1 MKEDK
6 IMLKNTDSTSHS
18 RDIAITLLHVIGMIM
33 IFLCHSMQA
42 EKIYFLS
49 EIFISGVPL
58 FLFLSGFLAGKRE
71 IDNVGKWWLGKLK
84 RVLIPFWIFIVLMYG
99 VYEITGLTEVSP
111 FQWIFTLCNFQ
122 GLNYT
127 YWRFNCF
134 GAVSGCGHLWFIT
147 SLMFCYLL
155 TPLMQKFKKIVLKV
169 WQKVLLIIA
178 VLVIQLIL
186 MYLGFQFSYIITFF
200 FGYFVSGKKVRSDFL
215 WFGFVTVLTVST
227 GVTRLIL
234 KRVIDGS
241 DFYDRYFA
249 LISSALIAAWIFYA
263 VYFIKDKM
271 PKLFCVFDCK
281 VLAFTEKAS
290 YYFYLTH
297 YMFLSGVLSVFRYVE
312 NRVLAHIL
320 AFAFSYISSIIMLLI
335 VEKGLFRILKRSKV

>member
-1 MKEDK
+1 
-6 IMLKNTDSTSHS
+6 MLKKTDCTNHS
-18 RDIAITLLHVIGMIM
+18 RDVAITLLHVIGMIM

-42 EKIYFLS
+42 EKVYFLS

-58 FLFLSGFLAGKRE
+58 FLFVSGFLAGKRE
-71 IDNVGKWWLGKLK
+71 IANVGKWWLGKLK
-84 RVLIPFWIFIVLMYG
+84 RILIPFWIFIVLMYG
-99 VYEITGLTEVSP
+99 MYEITGLTGVSP
-111 FQWIFTLCNFQ
+111 FQWIFTLSNLQ
-122 GLNYT
+122 GFNYT
-127 YWRFNCF
+127 YWKFNYF
-134 GAVSGCGHLWFIT
+134 GTVSGCGHLWFIT

-155 TPLMQKFKKIVLKV
+155 TPLMQKFKKIVLKA
-169 WQKVLLIIA
+169 WQRALLIIA
-178 VLVIQLIL
+178 VLAIQLVL
-186 MYLGFQFSYIITFF
+186 MYLGFQLSYIITFF
-200 FGYFVSGKKVRSDFL
+200 FGYFISGKKVRSDFL
-215 WFGFVTVLTVST
+215 WFGFVTILTALT

-249 LISSALIAAWIFYA
+249 LISAAFIAAWIFYA

-271 PKLFCVFDCK
+271 PKLFRIFDCK
-281 VLAFTEKAS
+281 ALVFTEKVS

-297 YMFLSGVLSVFRYVE
+297 YMFLSGVLSVFGYVE

-320 AFAFSYISSIIMLLI
+320 AFVLSYLSSIIMLLI